1 MWLINATINFMA
13 ILLCGIATIHN
24 ICNGNEEVAIMT
36 FVLLIIN
43 MVFLISNVVRIIR

>member
-1 MWLINATINFMA
+1 MLVISAIMNFMA

-43 MVFLISNVVRIIR
+43 MVFLTSNVVRIIR